1 MRQSAILIR
10 LAAIFLLLLA
20 GTEIVLRLWVLTPS
34 RQTFDPQLGFTY
46 LGNHDILHTREGR
59 ARITLNSLG
68 LNAPPLDTIHAA
80 ARNRPTVLVLGDS
93 YTEALQVPREANFVS
108 LAAQASGLNLVNAG
122 RSGLGPLHYP
132 EIFGQLRADIVP
144 DALIICLTQ
153 GDIQDARRTPYRV
166 VRTEGERAISGLSVT
181 ASTNSRLR
189 GHIEPLIHHS
199 ALATLIMRRAA
210 LVLGGWQWPWEDW
223 PFFDTP
229 EIRSPGR
236 RAGDDDV
243 YSAIMF
249 QLATLNSQ
257 IPTALLY
264 IPTFRYAAGG
274 VMIETAQSRRDR
286 RAFETMAAELSLPLF
301 QAGAAM
307 RASYARDSFPLTGFD
322 NATLGHGHLNERG
335 HAAVAQTLALAA
347 RAVADRP

>member
-1 MRQSAILIR
+1 MIR
-10 LAAIFLLLLA
+10 LAVIFLLLLA

-34 RQTFDPQLGFTY
+34 RQTFDTELGFTY
-46 LGNHDILHTREGR
+46 QANQDILHTGEGR
-59 ARITLNSLG
+59 ARTTLNSLG
-68 LNAPPLDTIHAA
+68 LNAPPLDLIHAA
-80 ARNRPTVLVLGDS
+80 AQNQPTVLVLGDS
-93 YTEALQVPREANFVS
+93 YTEALQVPRDKNFVS

-132 EIFGQLRADIVP
+132 AMLAQLKTDIAP

-153 GDIQDARRTPYRV
+153 GDIRDARRTPYHI
-166 VRTEGERAISGLSVT
+166 VRAEGGLAISGLSIT
-181 ASTNSRLR
+181 ASTNNRLR
-189 GHIEPLIHHS
+189 GYIEPLIHHS

-223 PFFDTP
+223 PFLDTAQTS
-229 EIRSPGR
+229 RSSGP
-236 RAGDDDV
+236 AGDDDV

-286 RAFETMAAELSLPLF
+286 RAFETMAAELPLPLI

-307 RASYARDSFPLTGFD
+307 RASYGRDNFPLTGFQ
-322 NATLGHGHLNERG
+322 NATLGHGHLNESG
-335 HAAVAQTLALAA
+335 HAAIAQALVLAA
-347 RAVADRP
+347 REVVERP